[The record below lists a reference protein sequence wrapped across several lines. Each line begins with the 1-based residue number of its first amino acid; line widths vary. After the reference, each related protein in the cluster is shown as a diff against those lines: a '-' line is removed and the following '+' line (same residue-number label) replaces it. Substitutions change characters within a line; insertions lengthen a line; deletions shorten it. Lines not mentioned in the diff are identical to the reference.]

1 MRRILLLFITL
12 VCIQLEGW
20 SQRPALSKMSPWVRT
35 LCPSALNASQSAQ
48 STYKDSQR
56 SILRSAQSDALLANN
71 SPLSTTKALCAFVRT
86 TDTSVLQQYGC
97 RNLLTLDDISIASIP
112 LDRLG
117 ALSLDDR
124 VLRIEARPM
133 GLTQM
138 DSVVLQIGARPVI
151 EGQQLPQAFTGK
163 GVVVGVMDIGFDLT
177 HPTFYDSTA
186 THYRIR
192 RLWDF
197 LSVDT
202 VGSQLYVGR
211 DYTTTDELLTLG
223 HSRDG
228 LDQTHGTHTLG
239 TAAGSGYDSPY
250 RGIAPESDICLV
262 ANAVSNN
269 AGLIDSALH
278 YKFTFA
284 TDALGFKYI
293 FDYATSQQ
301 QPCVISFSEGSG
313 QDFLGY
319 DQLYYEMLDKLTGP
333 GRIIVASAG
342 NQGGQKSWFRKPR
355 GQQSAG
361 TFFMGAVQQLICM
374 LKSPDDFHVRIN
386 TYTPDTPPLIIDS
399 RDVTA
404 QPDST
409 LVFHH
414 VGDADSLEVRAY
426 VSSYN
431 PDELCIDLAF
441 YAQKNV
447 GVEIPLSIEVMDAD
461 ANVEFWRYNG
471 MLYTNADLDASLDAG
486 EPTHNIL
493 SPSSSPGVICVG
505 STMYRQGVFNYQ
517 GEWKHHEVG
526 GNGLR
531 SSFSSVGPTADGRIK
546 PDCVAP
552 GTNII
557 SSYSS
562 YYLEQHPDAYDI
574 TWDVAHFPFRGRT
587 YAWNSNS
594 GTSMSCPA
602 AAGVIAL
609 WLQAVPTLTPQQVLD
624 VLAHTCTQ
632 PDLTLTYPNNEY
644 GYGQIDA
651 YRGLLYLL
659 GLDGIEQLSKTHTQ
673 LKVWY
678 TNHRLFIGPSPSTAT
693 LRLYNLSGR
702 QLWTTVIPASSQQQS
717 LSLPVLAPGIYAL
730 QIEGATTGSTL
741 IRI

>member
-1 MRRILLLFITL
+1 MLRLLLLFITL
-12 VCIQLEGW
+12 ACFQSETW
-20 SQRPALSKMSPWVRT
+20 SQRPVLSKMSPWVRS
-35 LCPSALNASQSAQ
+35 LCPPSNRATKARILNSQFSARREATLRLRRILNSQ
-48 STYKDSQR
+48 
-56 SILRSAQSDALLANN
+56 
-71 SPLSTTKALCAFVRT
+71 LSTKCLCAFVRT
-86 TDTSVLQQYGC
+86 TDASVLQQYGC
-97 RNLLTLDDISIASIP
+97 RNLLTLDDISIVSIP
-112 LDRLG
+112 LDVLG

-133 GLTQM
+133 GQAQM
-138 DSVVLQIGARPVI
+138 DSVVLQIGARPVT

-186 THYRIR
+186 THYRIH

-211 DYTTTDELLTLG
+211 DYTTTDELLALG

-269 AGLIDSALH
+269 ASLIDSALH

-293 FDYATSQQ
+293 FDYAASQQ

-342 NQGGQKSWFRKPR
+342 NQGWQKTWFRKPR

-361 TFFMGAVQQLICM
+361 TFLMGDVRQLICT
-374 LKSPDDFHVRIN
+374 LKSPDAFHLRIN
-386 TYTPDTPPLIIDS
+386 TYEEGRPPLVIDS

-409 LVFHH
+409 LVFQRI
-414 VGDADSLEVRAY
+414 GDADSLIVNAY
-426 VSSYN
+426 ASSYH
-431 PDELCIDLAF
+431 PEELCIDLTF
-441 YAQKNV
+441 YSQKNV
-447 GVEIPLSIEVMDAD
+447 GVKIPLSIEVLDTDAD
-461 ANVEFWRYNG
+461 IEFWRYNG
-471 MLYTNADLDASLDAG
+471 TLYTNANLDASLNAG

-505 STMYRQGVFNYQ
+505 SAMYRQGIVNYK

-562 YYLEQHPDAYDI
+562 YYLEQHPDANDI
-574 TWDVAHFPFRGRT
+574 TWDVAHFPFKGRT

-609 WLQAVPTLTPQQVLD
+609 WLQAVPTLTPQQVFD
-624 VLAHTCTQ
+624 VLAHTCTH
-632 PDLTLTYPNNEY
+632 PDPTLTYPNNEY

-651 YRGLLYLL
+651 YHGLLYLL
-659 GLDGIEQLSKTHTQ
+659 GLDGIKQVSKTHTP
-673 LKVWY
+673 LKVWQAD
-678 TNHRLFIGPSPSTAT
+678 HRLFIGPLPSTAT

-702 QLWTTVIPASSQQQS
+702 QLWTTVAPADSQQQS
-717 LSLPVLAPGIYAL
+717 FQLPMLAPGIYAL
-730 QIEGATTGSTL
+730 QIEGATVGSTL
-741 IRI
+741 IRM